1 MKDQYGR
8 EITYLRLSVTDF
20 CDLRCLYC
28 MPEQGVPKKRHEDM
42 LTEDEMIA
50 AVEAAAS
57 LGIRKV
63 RITGGEP
70 LVKKNILSI
79 CRRTA
84 AVPGIREVG
93 LTTNGT
99 RLRELA
105 GPLREAGVQHLNIS
119 LDTLDPEKYARITR
133 CGDLA
138 NVLDG
143 LHAALDAGFDTVKLN
158 TVLIG
163 GFNDSEIP
171 SLAALTLD
179 CAVDVR
185 FIELMPMAGV
195 KAFPPSAFISA
206 DAVLEKLS
214 GMGLDA
220 HALSGAGLQKIPGA
234 GLDAHALSGA
244 RLEELPADGGVAKRY
259 RLPGAKGSI
268 GLIRPRSEQFCGECS
283 RIRLTA
289 DGMLKPCLHSAAEF
303 PLKGLA
309 PEEMR
314 ERIREAILAKPAWH
328 GGLSACSAGAR
339 IGRGMNAIGG

>member
-1 MKDQYGR
+1 MKDRYGR
-8 EITYLRLSVTDF
+8 EITYLRLSVTDL

-28 MPEQGVPKKRHEDM
+28 MPEQGVPKERHEDI

-70 LVKKNILSI
+70 LVKRNILSI

-84 AVPGIREVG
+84 AVPGIQEIG

-105 GPLREAGVQHLNIS
+105 VPLREAGVQHLNMS

-133 CGDLA
+133 CGNLSA
-138 NVLDG
+138 VLDG
-143 LHAALDAGFDTVKLN
+143 LHAALDAGFETVKLN

-171 SLAALTLD
+171 ALAALTLD
-179 CAVDVR
+179 YAVDVR
-185 FIELMPMAGV
+185 FIELMPMAGM

-206 DAVLEKLS
+206 DAVLE
-214 GMGLDA
+214 
-220 HALSGAGLQKIPGA
+220 ALSGAGLETKARPGA
-234 GLDAHALSGA
+234 GLDTLSCAGWETHTHPGA
-244 RLEELPADGGVAKRY
+244 GLEELPSDGGVAKRY

-289 DGMLKPCLHSAAEF
+289 DGMLKPCLHSNAEYS
-303 PLKGLA
+303 LKGLP

-328 GGLSACSAGAR
+328 GGLAACSADAR